1 MIHPL
6 VDQLRFTRKEFLR
19 GLSNLTEDD
28 GARHFGQMNCI
39 SWIVGH
45 LASQE
50 QRMFLT
56 RTQNIVLMPSLDE
69 LFAFG
74 SPMSTPSFIEMLL
87 TWNTITKETDPYLDT
102 ITTET
107 LLMDLQHKGQSVGQT
122 LGSSLRRVTYHY
134 WYHLG
139 EIMSIR
145 QMIGGE
151 HLPDFVG
158 NIDSLAP
165 YRSEE

>member
-1 MIHPL
+1 MTHPL
-6 VDQLRFTRKEFLR
+6 VDQLRFTRREFLR
-19 GLSNLTEDD
+19 GINNLTDIQAE
-28 GARHFGQMNCI
+28 RHFGQMNCI
-39 SWIVGH
+39 SWIIGH
-45 LASQE
+45 LAWHE

-56 RTQNIVLMPSLDE
+56 RAQDIILIPELNE
-69 LFAFG
+69 LFAYG
-74 SPMSTPSFIEMLL
+74 APMSTPSFIEMMLA
-87 TWNTITKETDPYLDT
+87 WNTITKAADPYLDS

-107 LLMDLQHKGQSVGQT
+107 LLMDLPNNGRSVGQMRGT
-122 LGSSLRRVTYHY
+122 SLRRITYHY

-158 NIDSLAP
+158 NIDSEAP
-165 YRSEE
+165 YRPE